1 MKGYQDAVTN
11 ALADPVTLNDN
22 QYGALVSW
30 TYNIGN
36 GNMQSSD
43 LVSRMNAG
51 EDPVAVA
58 NNELPQW
65 IHSNGQ
71 VMDGLVRRRKEEVN
85 LFNAP
90 SNVGALPAPC

>member
-1 MKGYQDAVTN
+1 VKGYQDAVTN
-11 ALADPVTLNDN
+11 AFADPVTLNDN

-43 LVSRMNAG
+43 LVSRINAG
-51 EDPVAVA
+51 EDIVAVVTD
-58 NNELPQW
+58 ELPQW

-71 VMDGLVRRRKEEVN
+71 VMNGLVRRRQEELN